1 MSSESQAEWLA
12 RFSCELRSVKPILSL
27 VAIRH
32 KALAA
37 FDPARL
43 PEEAAR
49 ECAEERIPS
58 LMDGS
63 DVNRTEPGEVV
74 WVRAF
79 AKRLFQLQGAIRG
92 RNSTA
97 AARKSYRDARDLSP
111 EEAAEIYAA
120 HLPPRQPGEPG
131 D

>member
-1 MSSESQAEWLA
+1 M
-12 RFSCELRSVKPILSL
+12 
-27 VAIRH
+27 AIRH

-37 FDPARL
+37 FDREPGVP
-43 PEEAAR
+43 PEVAAR
-49 ECAEERIPS
+49 GCAQEPLPS
-58 LMDGS
+58 VMGPSDLRGS
-63 DVNRTEPGEVV
+63 DLGEAV

-79 AKRLFQLQGAIRG
+79 AKRLFQLQGSIRG

-97 AARKSYRDARDLSP
+97 AARRSYRDARDLSP

-120 HLPPRQPGEPG
+120 DLPPPHAGSPG